1 LDDMTAGLMITIFGL
16 LLAFT
21 FMGIFIGTIVLL
33 QKVFPARSEGAQE
46 TNSVSPAAPMGMA
59 AEIGTQEEVVAA
71 IAVALSA
78 LHSEQQSELG
88 SALQC
93 GRSTWWVSKRMV
105 ASQDV
110 GWVKK

>member
-1 LDDMTAGLMITIFGL
+1 MTAGLMITIFGL

-21 FMGIFIGTIVLL
+21 FMGIFIGTIILL
-33 QKVFPARSEGAQE
+33 QKVFPPRSEEAQE
-46 TNSVSPAAPMGMA
+46 TNSESPDAPMGMA
-59 AEIGTQEEVVAA
+59 AEANTQEEVVAA

-78 LHSEQQSELG
+78 LWSTQQSELG
-88 SALQC
+88 SALQS